1 MRRDE
6 FEALGDRMKYFEGSD
21 TGMKHLAELPLVVRL
36 DGHCF
41 HTFTRGLARPFD
53 ENFSRCMIETARYL
67 VQETHA
73 DLAYTQSDEIT
84 LVFLPRAG
92 KELAFDGKRQKICSI
107 FAAKATAKFNQM
119 VGKLLPHKADQLP
132 EFDCRTTTYPTRAHV
147 YENLLWRETDATR
160 NSLTMAAGAY
170 YSHKALE
177 GVNSAK
183 KHDMLMEKGV
193 NWNDYPVHFKRGT
206 YLKRVAVYKTLT
218 PEELA
223 RIPKERQPEGPVLRK
238 EVQEVN
244 WGKPLS
250 AFKDNFEVLFEK
262 DTVPA

>member
-6 FEALGDRMKYFEGSD
+6 FEALGDKMKYFESSD
-21 TGMKHLAELPLVVRL
+21 SGMKHLSELPLIVRL

-41 HTFTRGLARPFD
+41 HTFTRGLKRPFD

-73 DLAYTQSDEIT
+73 NLAYTQSDEIT
-84 LVFLPRAG
+84 LVFLPKEG
-92 KELAFDGKRQKICSI
+92 KELAFDGKRLKICSI

-119 VGKLLPHKADQLP
+119 VGVLLPEKAHLLP
-132 EFDCRTTTYPTRAHV
+132 EFDCRSTTYPTSQMA

-160 NSLTMAAGAY
+160 NSLTMAASAY
-170 YSHKALE
+170 YSHKQLQ
-177 GVNSAK
+177 GVNSAQ
-183 KHDMLMEKGV
+183 KHDLLMEKGV

-206 YLKRVAVYKTLT
+206 YLKRVGVTKSLSA
-218 PEELA
+218 EELD
-223 RIPKERQPEGPVLRK
+223 RIPPAHRPQGPVLRK
-238 EVQEVN
+238 EVQEVD

-250 AFKDNFEVLFEK
+250 AFKDNFESLF
-262 DTVPA
+262 A